1 MVIKYIIMM
10 LGRIIRIKL
19 DIENTRVSK
28 LSILDAGYLGNI
40 LIFLFFFFLLLFF
53 WGVWVCICDG
63 AGNTNILKKFC
74 SQSVHSVVEEQED
87 R

>member
-40 LIFLFFFFLLLFF
+40 LIFLFFFFF
-53 WGVWVCICDG
+53 
-63 AGNTNILKKFC
+63 A
-74 SQSVHSVVEEQED
+74 VVFLGGLGLYM
-87 R
+87 